1 MNWAF
6 QMLLSII
13 IFLSI
18 VYYPQIE
25 DNRSLDVIEYSNHK
39 IILPQLQFVDMTD
52 LGCTCKP

>member
-1 MNWAF
+1 
-6 QMLLSII
+6 MLLSII